1 MAAATQSRSNLHGTG
16 CAAPRSR
23 SALLLIDLINT
34 WSIDD
39 GARLMRRRRAGLAPI
54 ARLRARAEQAGVPVV
69 YVNDNFGQRR
79 SDFEQVVAAA
89 RAAHGVAAEIV
100 AALAPGGDDYF
111 VLKPRHSGFYATP
124 LHLLLGT
131 LGVRRLVLSGVAGDQ
146 CVQATASDALV
157 RGYEVVVPRD
167 AIVCATAQHTNA
179 VLAHFR
185 TAMDVATPP
194 ARALRRR

>member
-1 MAAATQSRSNLHGTG
+1 MAAATRPSLHAASR
-16 CAAPRSR
+16 ARKAPV

-34 WSIDD
+34 WGIAD
-39 GARLMRRRRAGLAPI
+39 GARLMRRTHAGLAPI
-54 ARLRARAEQAGVPVV
+54 ARLRAHAGRAGVPVV
-69 YVNDNFGQRR
+69 YVNDNFGQWR
-79 SDFEQVVAAA
+79 SDFKQVVAAA
-89 RAAHGVAAEIV
+89 RAAHGVAADIV
-100 AALAPGGDDYF
+100 AALAPGSDDYF

-146 CVQATASDALV
+146 CVLATAGDALV

-167 AIVCATAQHTNA
+167 AIVCATTARTRA

-185 TAMDVATPP
+185 TAMDIATPP
-194 ARALRRR
+194 VRTLRWR